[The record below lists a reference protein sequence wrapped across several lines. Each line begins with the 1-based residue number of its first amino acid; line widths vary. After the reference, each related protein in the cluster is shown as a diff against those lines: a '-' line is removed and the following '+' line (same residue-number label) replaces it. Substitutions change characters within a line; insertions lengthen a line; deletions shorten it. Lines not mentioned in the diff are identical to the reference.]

1 MNIFNRAVVV
11 LQVVLLIVLLI
22 VMSVVP
28 FTVLERL
35 QYTAQQV
42 QDTLQLDWPRSY
54 VILLLAAVLLIA
66 LLVLLLWL
74 EIRPQAKRSVTV
86 RGSHGTEAVVSTESV
101 AQSLQYHI
109 REVPDVFK
117 VKPTVRGKRSGLD
130 IVLDLETRPEIDI
143 PSKMEEVSQA
153 ARDLVESKMGL
164 RIANIK
170 VQVKHGPYGKVP
182 EAQVAPPAPPT
193 APSALPEMST
203 EVTTPAPAPSDIV
216 AESGEPEKTI

>member
-1 MNIFNRAVVV
+1 MNVFNRAVVI
-11 LQVVLLIVLLI
+11 LQVVSLIVLLI

-35 QYTAQQV
+35 QYTVQQMR
-42 QDTLQLDWPRSY
+42 DTLQLDWPRSY
-54 VILLLAAVLLIA
+54 IVLLLAAVLLIA
-66 LLVLLLWL
+66 LLILLLWL

-86 RGSHGTEAVVSTESV
+86 RGSHGTEAVVSTSSV

-109 REVPDVFK
+109 REIPDVFK
-117 VKPTVRGKRSGLD
+117 VKPTVRGKRGGLD

-164 RIANIK
+164 RIANVK
-170 VQVKHGPYGKVP
+170 VQVKHGPYSRVP
-182 EAQVAPPAPPT
+182 EPQPT
-193 APSALPEMST
+193 SPALPEVPT
-203 EVTTPAPAPSDIV
+203 EVQTLEPAASDT
-216 AESGEPEKTI
+216 AGEPGQSDEAL